1 MNRGSRDKWELFFF
15 TENPAF
21 MNWSLIFLAQH
32 ADVEGGSIVLQLS
45 IRKIHFE
52 KEFEKIRNAE
62 MGKFLVK

>member
-1 MNRGSRDKWELFFF
+1 
-15 TENPAF
+15 

>member
-32 ADVEGGSIVLQLS
+32 ENPEGGSIVQQLS
-45 IRKIHFE
+45 IGKIHLE